1 MNTRIACLF
10 LLVIVH
16 ASAIAAPKF
25 PLTLYAAIS
34 ALPSFPN
41 GTVNALSWSRDGKT
55 LASNGDELK
64 PDERGNRI
72 IVNQLLLWDAENW
85 GRKPKERITVKG
97 RPITEL
103 DFFDP
108 KDSTRLA
115 LLSRDYGILNL
126 KRPKDLSRIFK
137 QKSFVDQKVHWARDG
152 KKFAFTKKLQRDS
165 QVTIVDGVSGKTLH
179 TLNSG
184 NAQGALSPGRLDF
197 GEVADWSPDGKYLLT
212 STGRGLVVFDNKLE
226 EELFRFDFLNP
237 AGGNFKANLIGV
249 AQWNPNGEEIV
260 FRDKL
265 MNLHFVDLKGLE
277 ENEDSIG
284 APSRLKKNPPDRSFQ
299 MKDSE
304 GVLLQ
309 KLLLNRQMQISN
321 ITGALAWGPQG
332 RRVAI
337 TYEKKVKNLIGRIGG
352 TVPVINVYSRAGQ
365 LLHEFVVK
373 NVFIQPTNPKRHF
386 RVISMEWSPDGF
398 KIAAGLDD
406 GTIRVFKTPK

>member
-1 MNTRIACLF
+1 
-10 LLVIVH
+10 
-16 ASAIAAPKF
+16 
-25 PLTLYAAIS
+25 
-34 ALPSFPN
+34 
-41 GTVNALSWSRDGKT
+41 
-55 LASNGDELK
+55 
-64 PDERGNRI
+64 
-72 IVNQLLLWDAENW
+72 
-85 GRKPKERITVKG
+85 
-97 RPITEL
+97 
-103 DFFDP
+103 
-108 KDSTRLA
+108 
-115 LLSRDYGILNL
+115 
-126 KRPKDLSRIFK
+126 RIFK

-337 TYEKKVKNLIGRIGG
+337 TYE
-352 TVPVINVYSRAGQ
+352 
-365 LLHEFVVK
+365 
-373 NVFIQPTNPKRHF
+373 
-386 RVISMEWSPDGF
+386 
-398 KIAAGLDD
+398 
-406 GTIRVFKTPK
+406 